1 MYKLFEDEKL
11 YTPSEISKILGISNE
26 AVYKWIRSK
35 KVVAIKVGKLWR
47 IKGKELNEKI
57 IKMNF

>member
-35 KVVAIKVGKLWR
+35 RVVAIKVGKLWR

-57 IKMNF
+57 IKTNF

>member
-57 IKMNF
+57 IKTNF